1 MLHKICYGEYFSDD
15 KNKEQAIMTI
25 LSTMASKRE
34 YFESLERMGT
44 DTLPAKPKDAK
55 DTTAK
60 EAREKAKAKRRD
72 EGASRITWMLD
83 NEMKD
88 EFTKWFNKLPDV
100 APPIGK

>member
-1 MLHKICYGEYFSDD
+1 LHKICHGEYFSDD

-34 YFESLERMGT
+34 YSESLEHM
-44 DTLPAKPKDAK
+44 DPEPLPPKPKDK
-55 DTTAK
+55 NDKTA
-60 EAREKAKAKRRD
+60 EAKRDD
-72 EGASRITWMLD
+72 EKKKRIEKGESRITWMLD